1 MSKLGP
7 DVVSE
12 EGLRELLGLGHQAMV
27 VCVEAPRLKHNVWY
41 GTWILRCVSLDG
53 KADRLLVTFR
63 RRVTDE
69 IRPRTF
75 QTLNGLVNFLH
86 ALGFRTLLIP
96 MEEQAR
102 TCHNLA
108 HHGAKA
114 P

>member
-12 EGLRELLGLGHQAMV
+12 EGLRELLGLGHRAMV
-27 VCVEAPRLKHNVWY
+27 VCVEPPCLKHNVWY
-41 GTWILRCVSLDG
+41 GTWILRCVSLDEE
-53 KADRLLVTFR
+53 ADRLLITFR

-69 IRPRTF
+69 VRPRTF

-86 ALGFRTLLIP
+86 ALGFRTIHVP
-96 MEEQAR
+96 MEIDGR
-102 TCHNLA
+102 TCHDLGQ
-108 HHGAKA
+108 HGAKS

>member
-27 VCVEAPRLKHNVWY
+27 VCVEAPKLKHNVWY
-41 GTWILRCVSLDG
+41 GTWIIRCVSLDG
-53 KADRLLVTFR
+53 QADRLLVTFR
-63 RRVTDE
+63 RKATDE
-69 IRPRTF
+69 DRPRTF

-86 ALGFRTLLIP
+86 GLGFRTLLVP
-96 MEEQAR
+96 MEEGAR

-108 HHGAKA
+108 HHGSRT